1 VVAGAAARARAA
13 GSGLRLGQVEAAAG
27 HLGQL
32 GGFLEGVAAEPAHG
46 GVHVGDADV
55 EQGRAGV
62 VQVAVGGPVGDAVP
76 GAVGGVP
83 VVLLFPGLE
92 VVGLDADHDV
102 LHGGDPPLGGCAASR
117 SVTHLRD

>member
-1 VVAGAAARARAA
+1 MW
-13 GSGLRLGQVEAAAG
+13 
-27 HLGQL
+27 
-32 GGFLEGVAAEPAHG
+32 
-46 GVHVGDADV
+46 

-102 LHGGDPPLGGCAASR
+102 VHGVLPLWAGVRTAAA
-117 SVTHLRD
+117 